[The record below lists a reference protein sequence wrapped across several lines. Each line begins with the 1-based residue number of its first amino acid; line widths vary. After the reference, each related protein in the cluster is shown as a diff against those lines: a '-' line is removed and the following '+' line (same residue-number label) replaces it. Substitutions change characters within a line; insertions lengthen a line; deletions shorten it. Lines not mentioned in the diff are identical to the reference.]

1 MSGLSYDTSYTSGP
15 DTDRP
20 DDLRPMVAGTG
31 KDWSAWLFGGLL
43 ALLAV
48 VLFVTLNARREER
61 SAPAVVAADSVAGP
75 VGEEAVPAF
84 PFPDIDAPRGAEDGV
99 QEGAALDDSLAQL
112 QGEAAAPDAPVPLQ
126 FAPAPAQ
133 RVVVAEQPLRPS
145 ELGQPSGLEPPSA
158 VQLDG
163 QAPLAPARRPQRV
176 LVYDKGLAASSSG
189 GGGGGNASTA
199 GEGTASASSK
209 APARN
214 TAPAS
219 ASRHINPTLTVT
231 RGTIIPAVLETA
243 LNTNH
248 AGQAR
253 AIVSRDVRGFDGK
266 RVLIPRGSRLLGEY
280 AAEVSDG
287 QNRILVVWDRLQ
299 RPDGAVVML
308 ESPSADGLGRAGIKG
323 TVRPNF
329 FERFAGALL
338 NTTLDIGAMVAAG
351 EIGGN
356 GAVIIG
362 LPNTVREA
370 APSRS
375 SAPQRTV
382 SVKQGAVI
390 SVFVARDLD
399 FAPVEGGGR

>member
-1 MSGLSYDTSYTSGP
+1 MSGLSYEPSFYSGSEG
-15 DTDRP
+15 DRR
-20 DDLRPMVAGTG
+20 DDLRPMVAGAG

-61 SAPAVVAADSVAGP
+61 SAPAVAAAVESAGGP

-84 PFPDIDAPRGAEDGV
+84 PFPDIDAPRSKEEGAE
-99 QEGAALDDSLAQL
+99 EGAALDDSLPQL
-112 QGEAAAPDAPVPLQ
+112 QAEAAAGADAPVPLQ
-126 FAPAPAQ
+126 FAPAPEQ
-133 RVVVAEQPLRPS
+133 RLVVKEQPSRLS
-145 ELGQPSGLEPPSA
+145 ESVQPSALAQPSA
-158 VQLDG
+158 P
-163 QAPLAPARRPQRV
+163 PLESQMSSTPARRPQRV

-189 GGGGGNASTA
+189 GGNASTA
-199 GEGTASASSK
+199 GEGTASASGK
-209 APARN
+209 TPART

-280 AAEVSDG
+280 AAEVGDG

-308 ESPSADGLGRAGIKG
+308 ESPSADGLGRTGIKG

-375 SAPQRTV
+375 NAPQRTV